1 MKVELSGPV
10 CFTPLKLKIE
20 IATDLKNACETKWVV
35 KVDIFA
41 VHSISRASSVHL
53 SAPLTTSLR
62 VLHPAPVWQYL
73 LRRVK
78 VGDRD
83 RNYWISVSVHRAFRC
98 LLMCHCCCAL
108 YEKEAQTPHIKSKLL
123 QLPSLFKIPYSCL
136 IKYLASPVFFILVSS
151 SIISPF
157 VFVFSIA
164 FCLSLS
170 HCISLPLT
178 ATFCIFVI

>member
-1 MKVELSGPV
+1 M
-10 CFTPLKLKIE
+10 
-20 IATDLKNACETKWVV
+20 
-35 KVDIFA
+35 DIFV

-136 IKYLASPVFFILVSS
+136 IKYLASPVFFYFSLFLNHFPVCFCFFNSFLSFFKSLHLV
-151 SIISPF
+151 
-157 VFVFSIA
+157 A
-164 FCLSLS
+164 S
-170 HCISLPLT
+170 HCNFLHL
-178 ATFCIFVI
+178 CHLE